1 MNYKNTYDEF
11 KKASAMVSSGEIKFK
26 DRNISPDVGGI
37 LSRRRPKS
45 RPTKASPLETIFS
58 YFNEMQKEPEES
70 MKAPEARPW
79 EASVGEGGE
88 VTNWSGTP
96 EERRIAWRNSIA
108 DIESRGSG
116 GYKAVGATHKT
127 MGRALGRYQIME
139 ANLPQWSKDA
149 LGRSVTAE
157 EFMANEK
164 IQDAIFDHR
173 FGKYVE
179 KHGEENAARAWFG
192 GEGGISKPN
201 RTDVHG
207 KKTIGSYGETFVSN
221 LVKRRP

>member
-11 KKASAMVSSGEIKFK
+11 KKASAMVSSGEINLK

-37 LSRRRPKS
+37 LSRRRPKA
-45 RPTKASPLETIFS
+45 RPIKTSPQETVFK
-58 YFNEMQKEPEES
+58 YFNEMQKTPEPS
-70 MKAPEARPW
+70 PEARPW
-79 EASVGEGGE
+79 EAAVGEDGK
-88 VTNWSGTP
+88 VTDWSGVS
-96 EERRIAWRNSIA
+96 EEKHIAWRNSIA

-116 GYKAVGATHKT
+116 GYKAVGATDEKL
-127 MGRALGRYQIME
+127 GRALGRYQIME
-139 ANLPQWSKDA
+139 ANIPQWSKAA
-149 LGRSVTAE
+149 LGKSVTAE
-157 EFMANEK
+157 EFMASPA

-192 GEGGISKPN
+192 GEGGINKPD

-207 KKTIGSYGETFVSN
+207 RKTIGSYGETFVQN
-221 LVKRRP
+221 LMKRRP